1 MKRRLIASLLA
12 VCLVAGLL
20 PTVALAAEGKPGEEN
35 APGCAELEGCVG
47 EAHGE
52 DCSLYV
58 PPAADAPNQSA
69 TEQVQG
75 LIDALPEAGVPGVPT
90 ETGDGLT
97 GNGTKSDPYIVKTA
111 GLAALSQ
118 LLQNGTED
126 TVYLEA
132 GEDIT
137 LSQGQY
143 IEIPA
148 NCTIDL
154 DFNGHTL
161 TKSEVA
167 DQAPIENKGTLTL
180 RGNGGING
188 ANRCVNN
195 YCSLTVEGGTYTTT
209 EHSGGTAIRSTSAD
223 TVTVFNGGEVKAA
236 NYAVY
241 NYGKMTVNGGK
252 FSSDACNHRGTWAY
266 AFSSEGELIFNN
278 GEVTG
283 VQGALSVHGGHGTI
297 NNGTFKTVKCEDPS
311 CTGSNGSTTF
321 YALYCAGEVGEVEC
335 DVYGG
340 NFLTEGNYSAALL
353 GNDNTGGD
361 GGINAKAA
369 VNVYGGTFTA
379 PEGIPGLKVSPE
391 TAATSI
397 IHGGSYSKLE
407 ETVAQY
413 VDPACKTTVDGGK
426 TVIAARVETDADAV
440 AKAGD
445 KVYASL
451 QAAINEGGE
460 VTLLKSIKESV
471 TVPADKTVIL
481 NLNNCT
487 LENLE
492 GQHTI
497 TVSLSGSL
505 TIEGHGTV
513 DNISHAKAAV
523 YNNGTIVLSGGTF
536 TRSKENG
543 TTATENGG
551 NSFYNIVN
559 HGIMTIKEG
568 VSVSQSGGYSSMI
581 ENGYY
586 NYSNEHQDGTNAS
599 EPSLTING
607 GNFSGGLNTVKND
620 DNGKLTINGGTFTN
634 SKQAVVLNWNE
645 AEINGGTLDGSQAS
659 HAVILNGGG
668 NNTINKGK
676 LSITGG
682 SFDGGTKPV
691 LAAMN
696 NDPSYLNKNNI
707 SVTNGT
713 FSDQS
718 VKDFIPEGSQ
728 LTTTE
733 DGKFV
738 LAPASGS
745 VAAVGNQGY
754 QTLAEAINA
763 AKDGDTVK
771 LLQSAAGGGVVFGN
785 TPARKLTIDLG
796 ENTYT
801 VTNPTVGSPGTE
813 TNGFQLLKGNTITFI
828 NGTVKAGSAAKILF
842 QNYCDLTL
850 KNVTMDCRQSSQC
863 QYVVSNNH
871 GDTVIEDSKI
881 YAAEGQMAFD
891 VFYWPQNGYGDGVS
905 VTVKGSSEIIGTVE
919 YSSDGTDSGKT
930 GVAEKAKL
938 NIEGGSFKGMISTS
952 NLGTDGK
959 TGIQISGGTF
969 DHEIPSAYCAENF
982 APVKNSDGTYSVMKP
997 SVSLPQAASVRR
1009 GNTTA
1014 LTATVTPAGSVVT
1027 QVWKSENEAIAT
1039 VDENGK
1045 VTGIAAGEA
1054 TITVIIKAEEK
1065 VLGSATCAI
1074 TVYTGSSSG
1083 GGGSSSSTYSITVS
1097 SGVKHG
1103 SVSVSPKSATKG
1115 STVTITVK
1123 PDSGYELDDLTVT
1136 DQSGD
1141 AVKLTKKSDTQ
1152 YTFTM
1157 SASKV
1162 EITVSFVEE
1171 PALTTLPF
1179 LDVQTGDWFYDAV
1192 MFVYG
1197 EGMMNGTSSTT
1208 FSPDATTT
1216 RGMIVTI
1223 LHRLAGSPASRE
1235 SADFLDVPAGQYYS
1249 EAVAWASENGIV
1261 NGYDDGNFGP
1271 DDTITREQM
1280 AAILYRYA
1288 GFQGYDVS
1296 AKADLSDFSDAGTVS
1311 GYAQEAIRWANAA
1324 GLVRGTSTTTISPK
1338 AGATRAQVA
1347 AILMRF
1353 CENVVK

>member
-1 MKRRLIASLLA
+1 MRKKVLSCILALCIVCTLFPATAIAIE
-12 VCLVAGLL
+12 
-20 PTVALAAEGKPGEEN
+20 T
-35 APGCAELEGCVG
+35 
-47 EAHGE
+47 
-52 DCSLYV
+52 D
-58 PPAADAPNQSA
+58 
-69 TEQVQG
+69 
-75 LIDALPEAGVPGVPT
+75 GV
-90 ETGDGLT
+90 TGDEDLATNNYYEFDDIAGADGGNPNYLLSGQSGPDMT
-97 GNGTKSDPYIVKTA
+97 G
-111 GLAALSQ
+111 
-118 LLQNGTED
+118 D
-126 TVYLEA
+126 TVDVNASTAQDVLDGKY
-132 GEDIT
+132 GDITGKTINFTEDIT
-137 LSQGQY
+137 DVL
-143 IEIPA
+143 
-148 NCTIDL
+148 DL
-154 DFNGHTL
+154 ARP
-161 TKSEVA
+161 TKYEGS
-167 DQAPIENKGTLTL
+167 K
-180 RGNGGING
+180 
-188 ANRCVNN
+188 
-195 YCSLTVEGGTYTTT
+195 TVY
-209 EHSGGTAIRSTSAD
+209 
-223 TVTVFNGGEVKAA
+223 
-236 NYAVY
+236 Y
-241 NYGKMTVNGGK
+241 NYVNSQRETTPTEWSTDI
-252 FSSDACNHRGTWAY
+252 SSVMNSHSHYYRTLKGVTFTAD
-266 AFSSEGELIFNN
+266 EGVSVAGF
-278 GEVTG
+278 TF
-283 VQGALSVHGGHGTI
+283 GAGH
-297 NNGTFKTVKCEDPS
+297 
-311 CTGSNGSTTF
+311 
-321 YALYCAGEVGEVEC
+321 
-335 DVYGG
+335 VYGSSYDYVRDMD
-340 NFLTEGNYSAALL
+340 LTEGVTYYKHSSLEDITFEGLTITGRFDAKLYLDDSSVSGITFDGCTFTGTTDNGVVSKNAAVKFLADNQYFTDITVRDCDIDGYFQGVYIGGVDGATITDNSISNTTHNAIALQSNQVAVKGTIDVRENYISNASDRAIRFNEVDSSAKIIINNNIMVNCGDEEGQLIKATSVAEGASVDLESNYWDGKDVSTAVDVL
-353 GNDNTGGD
+353 TAPTNVGITGGTWSSDVSAYMATGFEMTKNDD
-361 GGINAKAA
+361 GT
-369 VNVYGGTFTA
+369 YS
-379 PEGIPGLKVSPE
+379 VSTPPV
-391 TAATSI
+391 AI
-397 IHGGSYSKLE
+397 IGN
-407 ETVAQY
+407 
-413 VDPACKTTVDGGK
+413 TT
-426 TVIAARVETDADAV
+426 
-440 AKAGD
+440 
-445 KVYASL
+445 YASL
-451 QAAINEGGE
+451 QAAVNEGGE

-487 LENLE
+487 LENSE

-559 HGIMTIKEG
+559 HGTMTIEEG

-586 NYSNEHQDGTNAS
+586 NYDNEHQDGTNAS

-620 DNGKLTINGGTFTN
+620 DNGKLTIHGGTFTN
-634 SKQAVVLNWNE
+634 NKQAVVLNWNE

-668 NNTINKGK
+668 NNTTIKGK

-713 FSDQS
+713 FSDPS

-763 AKDGDTVK
+763 AQDGDTVK

-785 TPARKLTIDLG
+785 APARNLTIDLG

-850 KNVTMDCRQSSQC
+850 KNVTVDCRESSQC
-863 QYVVSNNH
+863 QYAVSNNH

-881 YAAEGQMAFD
+881 YAAEGQKAFD

-919 YSSDGTDSGKT
+919 YGSDGTDSGKT
-930 GVAEKAKL
+930 GIAEKAKL
-938 NIEGGSFKGMISTS
+938 NIEGGSFKGTISTS

-997 SVSLPQAASVRR
+997 SVSLPQTASVRR
-1009 GNTTA
+1009 GNTTT

-1045 VTGIAAGEA
+1045 VTGVASGEA
-1054 TITVIIKAEEK
+1054 AITVTIKAGEK

-1074 TVYTGSSSG
+1074 TVYTGSSGGG
-1083 GGGSSSSTYSITVS
+1083 GGGSGSSSYAVRVDGTKHGAVTVS
-1097 SGVKHG
+1097 
-1103 SVSVSPKSATKG
+1103 PQSASKG
-1115 STVTITVK
+1115 TAVTVTVK
-1123 PDSGYELDDLTVT
+1123 PDSGYKLDELTVT
-1136 DQSGD
+1136 DKDGK
-1141 AVKLTKKSDTQ
+1141 AIKLTDKGSGK

-1157 SASKV
+1157 PASKV
-1162 EITVSFVEE
+1162 TVEASFVPEAPDPDIPGFTDV
-1171 PALTTLPF
+1171 PASAYY
-1179 LDVQTGDWFYDAV
+1179 YDSVMWAV
-1192 MFVYG
+1192 EQG
-1197 EGMMNGTSSTT
+1197 ITSGTSATT
-1208 FSPDATTT
+1208 FSPDTSCT
-1216 RGMIVTI
+1216 RAQMVTF
-1223 LHRLAGSPASRE
+1223 LWRAAGSPAPRTSSSPFMDVQPGTYYYDAVLWAVE
-1235 SADFLDVPAGQYYS
+1235 QGITSGTSATTFSPGATVTRGQTVTFLYRAAGSTATGTNPFTDVADSAYYANAVKW
-1249 EAVAWASENGIV
+1249 AVAEGI
-1261 NGYDDGNFGP
+1261 
-1271 DDTITREQM
+1271 T
-1280 AAILYRYA
+1280 
-1288 GFQGYDVS
+1288 S
-1296 AKADLSDFSDAGTVS
+1296 
-1311 GYAQEAIRWANAA
+1311 
-1324 GLVRGTSTTTISPK
+1324 GTSAATFSPDQ
-1338 AGATRAQVA
+1338 ACTRAQIVTFLYRA
-1347 AILMRF
+1347 NA
-1353 CENVVK
+1353 